1 MEGMRR
7 FRIGGEVYSDE
18 GPELQLALAG
28 AYARKERPLC
38 LCQDPGCAM
47 YIAQIGDLYV
57 IKRLPLS
64 GGAHDPSCDSYES
77 PFELSGLGALM
88 GSAIQLDA
96 QSGMAALKLDFS
108 LSKTGNR
115 TAPVPGG
122 QRPASVAGDPRKL
135 SLRGLLHYLWH
146 EAELTVWTSRWAG
159 KRHWWNVRWHLLE
172 AARQM
177 TVKGGSLADIL
188 FVPEPFRAEHKEAIE
203 QRRYAALA
211 PALPPKTGPRKLL
224 VLVGEVKEIA
234 PARSG
239 HKLVIKHLPGF
250 PFMIDD
256 VLHRRLQARFERE
269 LSLWGADPAS
279 HLIMVATFGLNAAG
293 LAIVEEVA
301 VMVVSENWIPYE
313 TVPEKRL
320 VDALARIREKS
331 VKGLRYDLQP
341 DQPIANAV
349 LQNRKEP
356 VALFVIPAGADEAF
370 EASLHDMIESRPEM
384 AAWTWRVDEGDMP
397 ALPKSEL
404 QVPHDGSVIS
414 SRQ

>member
-1 MEGMRR
+1 MRR
-7 FRIGGEVYSDE
+7 FRIGGDVYSDE
-18 GPELQLALAG
+18 GPELQVALVG

-38 LCQDPGCAM
+38 LCRDPGCAM
-47 YIAQIGDLYV
+47 YIAQIGDSYV

-64 GGAHDPSCDSYES
+64 GGAHDPSCESYES

-108 LSKTGNR
+108 LSKTGSR
-115 TAPVPGG
+115 AAPAPGG
-122 QRPASVAGDPRKL
+122 QSSASVAGDPRRL

-177 TVKGGSLADIL
+177 TVKSGPLADVL
-188 FVPEPFRAEHKEAIE
+188 FVPEPFRAENREAIE
-203 QRRYAALA
+203 QRRNAALA
-211 PALPPKTGPRKLL
+211 PALPPRSGPRKLL

-239 HKLVIKHLPGF
+239 HKLVIKHLPSF

-269 LSLWGADPAS
+269 LSLWGADPTS
-279 HLIMVATFGLNAAG
+279 HLIMVATFGMNAAG

-313 TVPEKRL
+313 TIPDKRL

-341 DQPIANAV
+341 DQPIANAL

-356 VALFVIPAGADEAF
+356 VALFIIPAGADEAF
-370 EASLHDMIESRPEM
+370 EASLQEMITNRPEM
-384 AAWTWRVDEGDMP
+384 SAWTWRVADGDMP
-397 ALPKSEL
+397 PLPKSEL
-404 QVPHDGSVIS
+404 QSHDRPVIS
-414 SRQ
+414 STQ